1 MTIQTYSAV
10 SNHTLITGDR
20 MFTTIFEVLSH
31 ALCYVGYIRSNSFLQ
46 PLKKDEEAR
55 CIALLSEKD
64 EDARSQLIEH
74 NLRLVAHIV
83 KKYDIKK
90 EQTEDLI
97 SIGTIGLI
105 KAVDSFKPEKGHKL
119 TTYASRCIENE
130 ILMYLR
136 SSKNYFQNVSLNDPI
151 ATDKDGSEI
160 TLIDAI
166 SSPEENIIDD
176 MIVEDNIARL
186 KAYIH
191 VLDARELE
199 IITKRF
205 GLYGQEEQTQREI
218 AKQLGI
224 SRSYVS
230 RIEKRA
236 FMKIYREFQK
246 EEKRRLHKR
255 KKED

>member
-1 MTIQTYSAV
+1 
-10 SNHTLITGDR
+10 
-20 MFTTIFEVLSH
+20 MFTLLME
-31 ALCYVGYIRSNSFLQ
+31 ALAQMFYFTGYIRSQSFAK
-46 PLKKDEEAR
+46 PLSKEEEER

-64 EDARSQLIEH
+64 REAREKLIEH

-90 EQTEDLI
+90 TQTDDLI

-105 KAVDSFKPEKGHKL
+105 KAVDSFRPEMGKKL

-136 SSKNYFQNVSLNDPI
+136 KNRNSFQEVSLNEPI
-151 ATDKDGSEI
+151 ANEKDGSEI
-160 TLIDAI
+160 TLLDAI
-166 SSPEENIIDD
+166 AAPAQRSV
-176 MIVEDNIARL
+176 VEKIQLEKDL
-186 KAYIH
+186 KQLKEYLSL
-191 VLDARELE
+191 LDERELM

-205 GLYGQEEQTQREI
+205 GLNGSQEQTQKEI
-218 AKQLGI
+218 AQELHI

-236 FMKIYREFQK
+236 FLKIYKAFRKAGRK
-246 EEKRRLHKR
+246 EKTMA
-255 KKED
+255 

>member
-1 MTIQTYSAV
+1 
-10 SNHTLITGDR
+10 
-20 MFTTIFEVLSH
+20 MFTFAFEILTH
-31 ALCYVGYIRSNSFLQ
+31 ALYYVGYIRSNSFLQ
-46 PLKKDEEAR
+46 PLSKDEEALCIEKLQNKDEEAR
-55 CIALLSEKD
+55 NK
-64 EDARSQLIEH
+64 LIEH
-74 NLRLVAHIV
+74 NLRLVAYIV

-105 KAVDSFKPEKGHKL
+105 KAIDSFKVEKGRKL
-119 TTYASRCIENE
+119 TTYASKCIENE

-151 ATDKDGSEI
+151 ATDNDGSEI

-166 SSPEENIIDD
+166 ASPVDKSVVETMVLEENIKK
-176 MIVEDNIARL
+176 L
-186 KAYIH
+186 KSYIH
-191 VLDARELE
+191 ILDARELE

-205 GLYGQEEQTQREI
+205 GLYGQKEQTQREI
-218 AKQLGI
+218 ATQLHI

-236 FMKIYREFQK
+236 FMKLYREFKK
-246 EEKRRLHKR
+246 EEQ
-255 KKED
+255 KKNCSD

>member
-1 MTIQTYSAV
+1 MLTTLFELL
-10 SNHTLITGDR
+10 SN
-20 MFTTIFEVLSH
+20 
-31 ALCYVGYIRSNSFLQ
+31 ALCYVGYIRNNSFLQ
-46 PLKKDEEAR
+46 PLDKEEEAKCIALLKDHDEEAR
-55 CIALLSEKD
+55 NK
-64 EDARSQLIEH
+64 LIEH

-83 KKYDIKK
+83 KKYDIRK
-90 EQTEDLI
+90 EQKEDLI

-105 KAVDSFKPEKGHKL
+105 KAIDSFKPEKGHKL
-119 TTYASRCIENE
+119 TTYASKCIENE

-136 SSKNYFQNVSLNDPI
+136 SSKNYFQNVSLNEAI

-166 SSPEENIIDD
+166 SAPEDNIIDD
-176 MIVEDNIARL
+176 MMLEDNVSKL
-186 KAYIH
+186 KRFIH

-205 GLYGQEEQTQREI
+205 GLYGQKEQTQREI
-218 AKQLGI
+218 AKTMNI
-224 SRSYVS
+224 SRYYVS

-246 EEKRRLHKR
+246 DEK
-255 KKED
+255 KKKATEP

>member
-1 MTIQTYSAV
+1 
-10 SNHTLITGDR
+10 
-20 MFTTIFEVLSH
+20 MFSMMFELLTH
-31 ALCYVGYIRSNSFLQ
+31 ALCYVGYIRNNSFAK
-46 PLKKDEEAR
+46 PLAKEEEAR
-55 CIALLSEKD
+55 CIERLNQGD
-64 EDARSQLIEH
+64 EAARAELIEH

-83 KKYDIKK
+83 KKYDIKR

-105 KAVDSFKPEKGHKL
+105 KAVDSFKSEKGHKL

-166 SSPEENIIDD
+166 AAPEDKSVIETMILDD
-176 MIVEDNIARL
+176 HIQRL
-186 KAYIH
+186 KQYIH
-191 VLDARELE
+191 VLDGRELE

-205 GLYGQEEQTQREI
+205 GLYGQQEYTQREI
-218 AKQLGI
+218 AQQLHI

-236 FMKIYREFQK
+236 FMKIYREF
-246 EEKRRLHKR
+246 
-255 KKED
+255 KKHDTSLKP

>member
-1 MTIQTYSAV
+1 
-10 SNHTLITGDR
+10 
-20 MFTTIFEVLSH
+20 MFTMVFEALSS
-31 ALCYVGYIRSNSFLQ
+31 ALCYVGYIRNNSFQQ
-46 PLKKDEEAR
+46 PLSKEDEADCIERWNKQDREAR
-55 CIALLSEKD
+55 EK
-64 EDARSQLIEH
+64 LIEH

-105 KAVDSFKPEKGHKL
+105 KAVDSFKSDKGHKL

-160 TLIDAI
+160 SLIDAI
-166 SSPEENIIDD
+166 AAPEEKTVIDN
-176 MIVEDNIARL
+176 MMLSDNINKL
-186 KAYIH
+186 KGYIH

-199 IITKRF
+199 IVTKRF
-205 GLYGQEEQTQREI
+205 GLYGQNEQTQREI
-218 AKQLGI
+218 ARQLHI

-236 FMKIYREFQK
+236 FMKIYREFKKDSQK
-246 EEKRRLHKR
+246 ATHS
-255 KKED
+255 